1 MTRRTQTQNPKTKP
15 KRRGA
20 PPTTRYPKECHSGA
34 STCLSSQERISSAS
48 TINRDI
54 FFNRSIRNHVS
65 GLFSAQTNPNKLPE
79 LLIKYLI
86 VPFELI
92 TQLVLLGE
100 SSICPG
106 SPWMFHEVFSSP
118 SFFFLFSFLEI
129 FLLWKFFCLFPNF
142 IYLALGW
149 KRRSSS
155 SLAFSFFL
163 SQPFDSFLRVSWRY
177 MGF

>member
-1 MTRRTQTQNPKTKP
+1 MS
-15 KRRGA
+15 KREGA
-20 PPTTRYPKECHSGA
+20 LSDKDVSFSGWGK
-34 STCLSSQERISSAS
+34 SRCVFLFLVLSFSLFPIFLSGFGLGDLGFLFLSLISS
-48 TINRDI
+48 TDLDENILEN
-54 FFNRSIRNHVS
+54 
-65 GLFSAQTNPNKLPE
+65 
-79 LLIKYLI
+79 YL
-86 VPFELI
+86 VAPFELITLI

-155 SLAFSFFL
+155 SLAFSFF
-163 SQPFDSFLRVSWRY
+163 SFSTFRFLFEGQLAIYGLLIISR
-177 MGF
+177 FP